1 MCMFIVRLEYKEN
14 VDIQLKTETKVRTL
28 SIHYVSDVNKAI
40 SIKAKTKPLQ
50 EQDKSLTV

>member
-1 MCMFIVRLEYKEN
+1 MFIVRLEYKEN